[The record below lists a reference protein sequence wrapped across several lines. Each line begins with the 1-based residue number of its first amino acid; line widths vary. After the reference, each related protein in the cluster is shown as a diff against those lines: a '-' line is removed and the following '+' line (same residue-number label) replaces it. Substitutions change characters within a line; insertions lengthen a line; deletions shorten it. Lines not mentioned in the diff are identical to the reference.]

1 MKNGFL
7 NWKKA
12 FEKDRGLLK
21 HLQSSP
27 HNDAVQRYLN
37 ASTENHDVGEITSS
51 NITQLKRTNTNNSNI
66 NF

>member
-21 HLQSSP
+21 HLQSSA
-27 HNDAVQRYLN
+27 HNDAVQRYVVN
-37 ASTENHDVGEITSS
+37 ASAENHVG
-51 NITQLKRTNTNNSNI
+51 
-66 NF
+66 